1 MPSPTDPGAMK
12 KVHEGDTEYKMEDSD
27 DETLDTVETRRS
39 VQWAENEL
47 KRRWFINAGEKR
59 NFEEKVRNGEIR

>member
-1 MPSPTDPGAMK
+1 MPSPTDPLAMK
-12 KVHEGDTEYKMEDSD
+12 KVEAGDTPYKLEDSD
-27 DETLDTVETRRS
+27 DETMDTIETRRS

-59 NFEEKVRNGEIR
+59 NFEEKVR